1 MDDTLVPSAADP
13 ETTGAG
19 EGESILPEV
28 QTPLRLLSPQ
38 VDTAELALTVEALL
52 ITSGRAVPS
61 ARLAVALGIA
71 PTEDAAAQQSGRVR
85 GGGAMDAL
93 ASASA
98 GDGDGASEPASEG
111 RDVVVQPKPRKRK
124 VKTAAGPSADELIA
138 EAVSILNA
146 QYAASHRSFRVE
158 HVAGGYRFMTLP
170 KFGKAIAVLQGA
182 QSSGKLSRAA
192 VESLAI
198 IAYKQPVTKAT
209 LEAIRGVSCGEVLKS
224 LLDKRLITVAGRS
237 EELGRPILYAT
248 TRAFLEAFGLASLK
262 DLPTAAELQARV

>member
-13 ETTGAG
+13 ETSGAG

-93 ASASA
+93 ASA

-124 VKTAAGPSADELIA
+124 AKTATGPSADELIA